1 MLRPI
6 VKSALIPFGSGKTT
20 FISSNEEMSDMMK
33 ITKSLK
39 ESGLLIE
46 GLSQIMNN

>member
-1 MLRPI
+1 MLTPI

-20 FISSNEEMSDMMK
+20 FKSSNEEMSDMIK

-39 ESGLLIE
+39 ESGLSIE
-46 GLSQIMNN
+46 VLSQIMNN